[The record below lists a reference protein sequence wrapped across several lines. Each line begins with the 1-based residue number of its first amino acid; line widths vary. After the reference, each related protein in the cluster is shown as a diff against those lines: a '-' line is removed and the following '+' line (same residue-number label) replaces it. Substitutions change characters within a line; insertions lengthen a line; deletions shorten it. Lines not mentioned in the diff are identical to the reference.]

1 MILEFSEWIANH
13 KDDVFKCYGEKK
25 AGFKNSCN
33 GDEQSLEHIQM
44 HDLETATKVYKDAKE
59 KEKNKEEKQ
68 FKESTEV
75 RLAEQSKELQEIKEM
90 MRQIL
95 LKDKTD
101 KDKEENEE
109 NNDDSSTAINP
120 KASMDINAIDQ
131 SSNILIQQSINQKFS
146 ECPTRSKFTT
156 FDSWLK
162 SVLLWN
168 THTQTLP
175 MYIKMEALKKQLVR
189 TRLMTRTPLMQPSIV
204 LFQMMIVITKIKM
217 ELKEQ

>member
-1 MILEFSEWIANH
+1 
-13 KDDVFKCYGEKK
+13 
-25 AGFKNSCN
+25 
-33 GDEQSLEHIQM
+33 
-44 HDLETATKVYKDAKE
+44 
-59 KEKNKEEKQ
+59 
-68 FKESTEV
+68 
-75 RLAEQSKELQEIKEM
+75 M
-90 MRQIL
+90 MKQIL

-175 MYIKMEALKKQLVR
+175 IYIKMEALKKAIG
-189 TRLMTRTPLMQPSIV
+189 PD
-204 LFQMMIVITKIKM
+204 
-217 ELKEQ
+217 